1 MQTPENVFGRF
12 IPSSQPNLLFVLGVC
27 WSRKDTGQRIKRT
40 RTQLSSHVTLTSTLE
55 PKEPEVIVPQGVRVH
70 LACLIPDQAQT
81 RKACKCLRNWQGPC
95 ESTCITIIAWNTVV
109 HRTKSA
115 LHSAQPNFDFSTW
128 LYNQTNKGRVH
139 SPVPGTSQELH
150 GSEVWLLQC

>member
-109 HRTKSA
+109 VHRKCFA
-115 LHSAQPNFDFSTW
+115 LSTAQFWFLNLICTW
-128 LYNQTNKGRVH
+128 TNKGRVH